1 MWSLYK
7 YPPPGL
13 KATPP
18 GEEGGLFFDMTNK
31 EIIRKVNE
39 AFNAD
44 DTETI
49 LSFVADDVRWDVVG
63 FSTANGREE
72 FRREVENEGF
82 IRPPKITIV
91 SEIEEGDRVAVE
103 GTVIG
108 RSITGDVFELYF
120 HNAYRIENGKIK
132 EMRSYLVPK
141 NTNKE

>member
-1 MWSLYK
+1 
-7 YPPPGL
+7 
-13 KATPP
+13 
-18 GEEGGLFFDMTNK
+18 MTNK
-31 EIIRKVNE
+31 EIVRKVNE

-72 FRREVENEGF
+72 FRKEVENEGF
-82 IRPPKITIV
+82 IRPPVITIV
-91 SEIEEGDRVAVE
+91 NEVEEGDGVAVE

-108 RSITGDVFELYF
+108 KNTAGEIFELYF
-120 HNAYRIENGKIK
+120 HNSYRLENGKIK

-141 NTNKE
+141 K